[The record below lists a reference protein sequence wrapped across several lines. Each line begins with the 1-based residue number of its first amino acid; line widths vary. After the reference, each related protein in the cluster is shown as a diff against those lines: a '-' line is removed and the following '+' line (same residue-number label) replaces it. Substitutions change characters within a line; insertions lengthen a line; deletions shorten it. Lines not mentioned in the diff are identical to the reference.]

1 MKRIYLQPLPVRMW
15 HWINALCFFALIGTG
30 AQIRYRDTFDLM
42 TFRSAVE
49 IHNIFGFVLLG
60 NFLVW
65 AVYYLVTR
73 KLRIYIPDPNLK
85 NFILGAL
92 RQARYYGYGIFVG
105 EPNPHHATPDSKF
118 NPMQQV
124 AYFNIMLLFMPLQ
137 ILSGVLMWDI
147 KRFATVIAFVGGIK
161 FVDAVHV
168 FLTLFFTSFLFVHVY
183 LASLGHPWT
192 QHLKAMFTGYEDEP
206 EDAPAHH

>member
-1 MKRIYLQPLPVRMW
+1 MKRTYLQPLPVRMW
-15 HWINALCFFALIGTG
+15 HWINALCFFVLIVTG
-30 AQIRYRDTFDLM
+30 AQIRYRDALNLM
-42 TFRSAVE
+42 TFRSAVD

-65 AVYYLVTR
+65 ASYYLVTR
-73 KLRIYIPDPNLK
+73 KLKIYIPDPNLK

-92 RQARYYGYGIFVG
+92 KQARYYGYGIFIG
-105 EPNPHHATPDSKF
+105 EPSPHHATPDHKF

-124 AYFNIMLLFMPLQ
+124 AYFNIMLLFIPLQ
-137 ILSGVLMWDI
+137 IASGILMWDI
-147 KRFATVIAFVGGIK
+147 KRFAAVIAFVGGIK

-183 LASLGHPWT
+183 LATLGHSWLT
-192 QHLKAMFTGYEDEP
+192 HIKAMITGYEDVA
-206 EDAPAHH
+206 EDAHAHH